1 MLLTRVR
8 PSPPIVRVRHRMQKL
23 LDRNLLTALM
33 LFGVSWMFS
42 VGSSSDPKDW
52 AFPLLANYVIV
63 CVAVILLVQFLVSVV
78 RKQVPDLLQ
87 FSTEDKASAIDV
99 LVFLL
104 IVLAFMFLMNGL
116 GFWLS
121 SLIMLILV
129 SLYLTLDK
137 TRRSVIMAV
146 IVPFGICITAYLI
159 FTYVFYVP
167 FPEGDWLPGTG

>member
-1 MLLTRVR
+1 MWG
-8 PSPPIVRVRHRMQKL
+8 RHRMQTL

-52 AFPLLANYVIV
+52 AFPLLANHVIFW
-63 CVAVILLVQFLVSVV
+63 VAVILLVQFLVSLV
-78 RKQVPDLLQ
+78 RKKMPDLLQ
-87 FSTEDKASAIDV
+87 FSTEDRYSAIDV
-99 LVFLL
+99 LIFLV
-104 IVLAFMFLMNGL
+104 IVLAFMFVMGGL

-121 SLIMLILV
+121 SLLMLILA

-137 TRRSVIMAV
+137 TRRSVAIAA
-146 IVPFGICITAYLI
+146 IVPFGVCVCAYLI

-167 FPEGDWLPGTG
+167 FPEGTWLAGAE

>member
-1 MLLTRVR
+1 
-8 PSPPIVRVRHRMQKL
+8 MQTL

-52 AFPLLANYVIV
+52 AFPLLANYVIFW
-63 CVAVILLVQFLVSVV
+63 VAVILLVQFLVSLV
-78 RKQVPDLLQ
+78 RKKMPDLLQ
-87 FSTEDKASAIDV
+87 FSTEDRYSAIDV
-99 LVFLL
+99 LIFLV
-104 IVLAFMFLMNGL
+104 IVLAFMFVMGGL

-121 SLIMLILV
+121 SLIMLILA

-137 TRRSVIMAV
+137 TRRSVTIAA
-146 IVPFGICITAYLI
+146 IVPFGICASAYLI

-167 FPEGDWLPGTG
+167 FPEGTWLAGAG

>member
-1 MLLTRVR
+1 
-8 PSPPIVRVRHRMQKL
+8 MQTL

-52 AFPLLANYVIV
+52 AFPLLANYVIFW
-63 CVAVILLVQFLVSVV
+63 VAVILLVQFLVSLF
-78 RKQVPDLLQ
+78 RKRVPDLLQ
-87 FSTEDKASAIDV
+87 FSTEDRYSAIDV
-99 LVFLL
+99 LIFLV
-104 IVLAFMFLMNGL
+104 IVLAFMFAMGGL

-121 SLIMLILV
+121 SLIMLILA

-137 TRRSVIMAV
+137 TRRSVTLAT
-146 IVPFGICITAYLI
+146 IVPFGICVSAYLI

-167 FPEGDWLPGTG
+167 FPEGSWLAGAG

>member
-1 MLLTRVR
+1 
-8 PSPPIVRVRHRMQKL
+8 MQTL

-52 AFPLLANYVIV
+52 AFPLLANYVIFS
-63 CVAVILLVQFLVSVV
+63 VAIILLVQFLFSLV
-78 RKQVPDLLQ
+78 RKKMPDLLQ
-87 FSTEDKASAIDV
+87 FSTEDRYSAIDV
-99 LVFLL
+99 LIFLV
-104 IVLAFMFLMNGL
+104 IVLAFMFVMGGL

-121 SLIMLILV
+121 SLIMLLLA

-137 TRRSVIMAV
+137 TRRSVAIAA
-146 IVPFGICITAYLI
+146 IVPCGICISAYLI

-167 FPEGDWLPGTG
+167 FPEGTWLAGAG